1 MAGSTNRSSMRSGRS
16 RRAMADINVVPYI
29 DVMLVLL
36 VIFMVTAPLVAPSI
50 VNLPTVGGAAPQQQ
64 TPPVV
69 VDIRGDGKL
78 SVRYKDDTGGS
89 QEQQMTRTDLSNFV
103 TEREASHPD
112 QPVVIA
118 ADKTVKY
125 EVVMNVMS
133 DMKARGVKRVGLLV
147 KSQ

>member
-1 MAGSTNRSSMRSGRS
+1 MAGPIRSSMRGSS

-36 VIFMVTAPLVAPSI
+36 VIFMVTAPLVSPSI
-50 VNLPTVGGAAPQQQ
+50 INLPTVGNAQPQEQQ
-64 TPPVV
+64 PPLV
-69 VDIRGDGKL
+69 INIKADG
-78 SVRYKDDTGGS
+78 SMNVRYKEEGGAT
-89 QEQQMTRTDLSNFV
+89 QEQKMTKGDLNAFV
-103 TEREASHPD
+103 LNRQESHPD

-125 EVVMNVMS
+125 EVVMDVMS

>member
-1 MAGSTNRSSMRSGRS
+1 MAGPIRSSMRGSS

-36 VIFMVTAPLVAPSI
+36 VIFMVTAPLVSPSI
-50 VNLPTVGGAAPQQQ
+50 INLPTVGNAQPQEQ
-64 TPPVV
+64 PPPLV
-69 VDIRGDGKL
+69 INIKADG
-78 SVRYKDDTGGS
+78 SMNIRYKDDNGAS
-89 QEQQMTRTDLSNFV
+89 QEQKMTKNDLNTFV
-103 TEREASHPD
+103 LNRQESHPD
-112 QPVVIA
+112 QPVIIA

-125 EVVMNVMS
+125 EAIMNVMS

>member
-1 MAGSTNRSSMRSGRS
+1 MAGPIRSSMRGSS

-36 VIFMVTAPLVAPSI
+36 VIFMVTAPLVSPSI
-50 VNLPTVGGAAPQQQ
+50 INLPTVGNAQPQEQQ
-64 TPPVV
+64 PPLV
-69 VDIRGDGKL
+69 INIKADG
-78 SVRYKDDTGGS
+78 SMNVRYKEDGGAT
-89 QEQQMTRTDLSNFV
+89 QEQKMTKDDLNSFV
-103 TEREASHPD
+103 LNRQESHPD

>member
-1 MAGSTNRSSMRSGRS
+1 MTKDELNTFVLNR
-16 RRAMADINVVPYI
+16 
-29 DVMLVLL
+29 
-36 VIFMVTAPLVAPSI
+36 
-50 VNLPTVGGAAPQQQ
+50 
-64 TPPVV
+64 
-69 VDIRGDGKL
+69 
-78 SVRYKDDTGGS
+78 
-89 QEQQMTRTDLSNFV
+89 QE
-103 TEREASHPD
+103 SHPD